1 MSTHRLSILLAAFIL
16 LLCVHPA
23 APEART
29 ARGWADGGTSAPPT
43 RQEYDLIVRG
53 GRVLDGTGNPW
64 YRADVAIPGD
74 RIAAVGELAKAVA
87 RGALDASGLY
97 VVPGF
102 IDVHSHAAGGL
113 TSEERSDARALL
125 HQGVTT
131 VVVNPDGGGPV
142 DLAAQR
148 AALLEQGLGVNVA
161 QLVGHGAI
169 RRAVLGVDDRAP
181 TPDELSRMEAMVRA
195 SMQEGAF
202 GLSSGLFYVPSSY
215 AETEELIAL
224 ARVVAGFGGVYA
236 SHIRD
241 ESDYSVGLV
250 AAVEEAIE
258 IARTAG
264 IPGVVTHVKA
274 GGPHLWGYSLAV
286 VRRIE
291 RARAEGVEIYADQYP
306 YEAGS
311 VGLGAAL
318 LPHWAQAG
326 GRDALLRRL
335 DDPQTRERIRA
346 AMVDNLARR
355 GGGGRI
361 QVARFRED
369 PSLEGLTLQ
378 ELAERR
384 GIDPVEAA
392 LELIVAGRASII
404 SFHMHPEDIQTFMR
418 QPWTMTSSDGGLP
431 QWNVG
436 KPHPRSYGTFPRKIR
451 KYVLEEGVVKL
462 PFAIRSMTSLPATAF
477 RLADRG
483 TLRPGAF
490 ADVVVFDVDRITDRA
505 TFAQPHQLSEGI
517 VLVLVN
523 GEVAL
528 QDGSPTGRM
537 AGRVVR
543 RAAPTS

>member
-1 MSTHRLSILLAAFIL
+1 MSTHRLSILPAAFIL

-23 APEART
+23 APQART

-64 YRADVAIPGD
+64 YRADVAITGD
-74 RIAAVGELAKAVA
+74 RIAAVGDLAKAVA
-87 RGALDASGLY
+87 RVELDASGLY

-148 AALLEQGLGVNVA
+148 AALLGQGLGVNVA

-291 RARAEGVEIYADQYP
+291 RARA
-306 YEAGS
+306 
-311 VGLGAAL
+311 
-318 LPHWAQAG
+318 
-326 GRDALLRRL
+326 
-335 DDPQTRERIRA
+335 
-346 AMVDNLARR
+346 LARR
-355 GGGGRI
+355 ALRSTPTSTHTRLGASGSARRSCPIGRKPVDATRCCGG
-361 QVARFRED
+361 
-369 PSLEGLTLQ
+369 
-378 ELAERR
+378 
-384 GIDPVEAA
+384 
-392 LELIVAGRASII
+392 
-404 SFHMHPEDIQTFMR
+404 
-418 QPWTMTSSDGGLP
+418 WTTP
-431 QWNVG
+431 
-436 KPHPRSYGTFPRKIR
+436 
-451 KYVLEEGVVKL
+451 
-462 PFAIRSMTSLPATAF
+462 
-477 RLADRG
+477 
-483 TLRPGAF
+483 RPGSA
-490 ADVVVFDVDRITDRA
+490 
-505 TFAQPHQLSEGI
+505 S
-517 VLVLVN
+517 
-523 GEVAL
+523 
-528 QDGSPTGRM
+528 GRQWS
-537 AGRVVR
+537 
-543 RAAPTS
+543 TT